1 MSMIGYVIELTINAG
16 GLETFKKLAAGYTT
30 AVQANEPG
38 TTTYQWY
45 LAEDDSKCL
54 LHESFTGSDAL
65 LQHLANVGPSLP
77 DLLAVSPITR
87 VEVFGTPSDAARE
100 ALDGLGAAYFPHFTG
115 FQR

>member
-1 MSMIGYVIELTINAG
+1 MIAYVIELTINDG
-16 GLETFKKLAAGYTT
+16 GLDRFKELAAGYAA
-30 AVQANEPG
+30 AVEENEPS

-45 LAEDDSKCL
+45 LAEDNGKCL
-54 LHESFTGSDAL
+54 LHEAFTDSDAL
-65 LQHLANVGPSLP
+65 LQHLDNVGPSLP

-100 ALDGLGAAYFPHFTG
+100 ALIGLGASFYPHFVG

>member
-1 MSMIGYVIELTINAG
+1 MIGYVVELTINDG
-16 GLETFKKLAAGYTT
+16 GLDKFKELAAGYAAT
-30 AVQANEPG
+30 VEANEAT

-45 LAEDDSKCL
+45 LAEDNSKCL
-54 LHESFTGSDAL
+54 LHEAFTDSDAL

-77 DLLAVSPITR
+77 DLLAVAPITR

-100 ALDGLGAAYFPHFTG
+100 ALDGLGSTYYPHFVG

>member
-1 MSMIGYVIELTINAG
+1 MIGYVIELTINDG
-16 GLETFKKLAAGYTT
+16 GLDTFKELAAGY
-30 AVQANEPG
+30 AAAAEENEPG

-45 LAEDDSKCL
+45 LAEDNSKCL
-54 LHESFTGSDAL
+54 LHESFTDSEAL

-100 ALDGLGAAYFPHFTG
+100 ALDGLGSIYFPHFTG